1 MHLGNSI
8 LKGPAKTISTVAISC
23 LLSFI
28 SAPASPA
35 QSNVYTKWSASYGN
49 PNLGRSTA
57 NVPSATV
64 ADGLGN
70 AYVTGSVGVCF
81 QSSANGCQ
89 AGGSESVV
97 VKYDSHG
104 QTIWRAF
111 LAASPDTD
119 PNWGGAQGTGLG
131 IALDAL
137 GNVYVLSVLFVPD
150 VETGPPTIATAKYS
164 PDGTRQWVNYIAS
177 PYTESGGLQP
187 SPVAPTRYFPTALAV
202 SPAGDVYTSFYQ
214 VSNTSQGQTALV
226 VKYASNGNQQWM
238 KTVSPTPYDTNT
250 PEAIQLDSNE
260 NVYVLVFSSNSSNS
274 KMNASEI
281 FKLNSGGSL
290 LASFGADKLGFPMPA
305 AAYVSLPGTYSTPVS
320 VSFHV
325 DAQGNSY
332 VAGGG
337 APTSPGSGEIYGV
350 EPRIVAKFNS
360 SGSLDWLYTFGPP
373 NHLDGGDVGI
383 TALAVD
389 SAGDVLVAQTTDL
402 KGANPPGSQ
411 GTDISVN
418 KFDPSG
424 NLLWSSNYNGHSDGS
439 GFDQVVAIASDPAG
453 SSYVTGVSTSTQPS
467 VEGTFTVLATIKYD
481 SAGNQVWAE
490 RHQSNVN
497 ASDGPPT
504 ALAVSGSD
512 VFVTGLGVSS
522 SQSTAQEWLT
532 VSYGQ
537 DAAEANPA
545 IVNFGNQTEG
555 TQSAP
560 QTVTLTNISNAPLT
574 FTTINYTG
582 DFRFTNNCPDT
593 LVAGESCLL
602 FVTFTPSATGALTG
616 TITVRDTSPG
626 NAISPETFQLA
637 GTGTN

>member
-23 LLSFI
+23 LLLSI

-49 PNLGRSTA
+49 PNLGRTTA
-57 NVPSATV
+57 NTPSATA
-64 ADGLGN
+64 ADGLGDV
-70 AYVTGSVGVCF
+70 YVTGSVGVCF
-81 QSSANGCQ
+81 QNSANGCQ
-89 AGGSESVV
+89 VGGSESVV

-119 PNWGGAQGTGLG
+119 PNWGGAQGTGLS
-131 IALDAL
+131 IALDGM

-164 PDGTRQWVNYIAS
+164 PDGSRQWVNYIAS

-187 SPVAPTRYFPTALAV
+187 SPIAPTSYFPTALAV
-202 SPAGDVYTSFYQ
+202 GPDGDVYTAFYQ
-214 VSNTSQGQTALV
+214 TSTSNPAASTANLI
-226 VKYASNGNQQWM
+226 KYDTNGNRLWL
-238 KTVSPTPYDTNT
+238 KTASPTPFNLNT
-250 PEAIQLDSNE
+250 PEAVRLDAAE
-260 NVYVLVFSSNSSNS
+260 NAYLLVDSIDNVSPPVPQNHVS
-274 KMNASEI
+274 AI
-281 FKLNSGGSL
+281 FKFSPTGSL
-290 LASFGADKLGFPMPA
+290 LTSFGADKLGTIIGSTAFA
-305 AAYVSLPGTYSTPVS
+305 ATMGPYTIPTLIPFS
-320 VSFHV
+320 V
-325 DAQGNSY
+325 DALGNSY

-337 APTSPGSGEIYGV
+337 SPSDTGLQN
-350 EPRIVAKFNS
+350 RIVAKFSS
-360 SGSLDWLYTFGPP
+360 SGALDWLYTFGLPF
-373 NHLDGGDVGI
+373 NSDNSNIGI
-383 TALAVD
+383 SDLAVD
-389 SAGDVLVAQTTDL
+389 LAGNVFVAQITDP
-402 KGANPPGSQ
+402 KDATPPGSQ

-418 KFDPSG
+418 KFDPNG

-439 GFDQVVAIASDPAG
+439 GFDQAVAIAADSAG
-453 SSYVTGVSTSTQPS
+453 SSYVTGVSTSTSPS
-467 VEGTFTVLATIKYD
+467 NEGSFNVLATIKYD

-512 VFVTGLGVSS
+512 VFVTGLGVPS

-532 VSYGQ
+532 VNYGQ
-537 DAAEANPA
+537 DAAEANPST
-545 IVNFGNQTEG
+545 VNFGNQTEN

-593 LVAGESCLL
+593 LVAGESCSL
-602 FVTFTPSATGALTG
+602 FVTFTPATAGNLTG
-616 TITVRDTSPG
+616 TITIRDTSPG
-626 NAISPETFQLA
+626 NAISPETIHIT